1 MYSLFSGQLVGGEI
15 ETNEDTLCLTHHSG
29 DLGSHSNEP
38 AKKVMCF
45 ESNQ

>member
-1 MYSLFSGQLVGGEI
+1 MYSLFSGQMRGEI
-15 ETNEDTLCLTHHSG
+15 ETNEDTLCLTRHSG

-38 AKKVMCF
+38 AKKVMCS